1 MANNATVQNSSVQKQ
16 EHHDL
21 RRPEA
26 TRGIY
31 YTPRV
36 DIVETEDELI
46 LVADV
51 PGAKP
56 DSVDVRYENGEL
68 TLHARCN
75 PRQTETNYFLC
86 EYGVGDFYRVFTL
99 DESIDADKISAEI
112 KNGVLTVH
120 LPKAEA
126 VKPKKIAVKGE

>member
-1 MANNATVQNSSVQKQ
+1 MANNATLQKQ
-16 EHHDL
+16 ESREL
-21 RRPEA
+21 ARPEA

-36 DIVETEDELI
+36 DILETEDELV
-46 LVADV
+46 LFADV

-56 DSVDVRYENGEL
+56 ESVDVRYENGEL
-68 TLHARCN
+68 TLHARCK
-75 PRQTETNYFLC
+75 PRQTETNYLLC

-99 DESIDADKISAEI
+99 DESIDPDKISAEL

-120 LPKAEA
+120 LAKAEA
-126 VKPKKIAVKGE
+126 AKPKKITVKGE